1 VKRCPYYVMSKRAKA
16 GDVKRA
22 VAYIRVSTDEQSLG
36 PDAQRAAIL
45 AWAVAQGVTVT
56 SWHADLG
63 VSGGLSPERRPALLA
78 ALDALTATGSGL
90 LVASKRDRLGRDLVG
105 TALLERLAERAGAR
119 VVTADG
125 IGAGDTPEA
134 GLMRGLVDAFA
145 QYERLVIKA
154 RTKAALNV
162 KRNRGERT
170 GQLPFGYGLDP
181 DGVRLVALPAEQ
193 AVINRVHSLRA
204 DGVTMRAIVA
214 RLNADGAPCRGSR
227 WHLSLV
233 ARLSRVAVAA

>member
-1 VKRCPYYVMSKRAKA
+1 MSKRAKA
-16 GDVKRA
+16 GDVRRA
-22 VAYIRVSTDEQSLG
+22 VAYVRVSTDEQSIG
-36 PDAQRAAIL
+36 AQAQRAAIN
-45 AWAVAQGVTVT
+45 AWAATQGVTIVGF
-56 SWHADLG
+56 HEDIG
-63 VSGGLSPERRPALLA
+63 VSGGLSPERRPALLCA
-78 ALDALTATGSGL
+78 IDALSSTGSGL

-125 IGAGDTPEA
+125 IGAGDSPEA
-134 GLMRGLVDAFA
+134 GLMKSLVDAFA

-154 RTKAALNV
+154 RTVAALKV

-170 GQLPFGYGLDP
+170 GQLPFGWGVDV
-181 DGVRLVALPAEQ
+181 DGVRLVPIPAEQ
-193 AVINRVHSLRA
+193 AVIDRVRSLRA